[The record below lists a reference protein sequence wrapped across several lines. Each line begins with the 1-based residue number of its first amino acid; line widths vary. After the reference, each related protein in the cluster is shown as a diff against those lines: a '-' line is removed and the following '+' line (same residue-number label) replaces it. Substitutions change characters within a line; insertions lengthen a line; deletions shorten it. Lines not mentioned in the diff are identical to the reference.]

1 MSKYNTLV
9 TGDFHI
15 KDLTQSSYDT
25 WQYKMFISSF
35 KNVIKIIEKHNIKK
49 LILLGD
55 TFDVPPKGKS
65 LELFAK
71 FMSMLKPYNLEI
83 DMIDGNHCLLGGQGK
98 RYYCEY
104 MKEYFKLNYD
114 IKVKEY
120 EQIGDILYCNHKHIN
135 RLEKL
140 SKKVKIVYSHF
151 RSNIPPISDEID
163 TTALQKNAEL
173 VILGDIHHLNKKGN
187 IVYTSSPTDTH
198 FSSSNELEAHT
209 PSVLLLNENTLN
221 WEWESVL
228 TTKYRKYKRTFAST
242 ESFLA
247 NVESMRE
254 DFNTNHNF
262 YKVVIQDRKAKL
274 NTLKKDLYTDFCI
287 THYET
292 IDLDIARENKKI
304 SVDIIKNL
312 ATTNVSHSL
321 LEFILKNN
329 SKKDLVPLITKLY
342 HKYEVN
348 RID

>member
-1 MSKYNTLV
+1 MSKYNTLCI
-9 TGDFHI
+9 GDYHL
-15 KDLTQSSYDT
+15 KDYNKSPLDT
-25 WQYKMFISSF
+25 WQVKVYMYSF
-35 KNVIKIIEKHNIKK
+35 KSIIKIIEKYNISK

-55 TFDVPPKGKS
+55 TFDAIPKDNS

-71 FMSMLKPYNLEI
+71 FMNQLKPYNLEI
-83 DMIDGNHCLLGGQGK
+83 IGISGNHELLAGQGK
-98 RYYCEY
+98 NYYLDV
-104 MKEYFKLNYD
+104 MKEYFNLNYN

-120 EQIGDILYCNHKHIN
+120 EQIDDILYCSHKHIN

-140 SKKVKIVYSHF
+140 NKKVKIVYSHF
-151 RSNIPPISDEID
+151 RYNIPPITDEID
-163 TTALQKNAEL
+163 TIALQKNAEL
-173 VILGDIHHLNKKGN
+173 VILGDIHHLNRKGN

-198 FSSSNELEAHT
+198 FSSSNELDTHT
-209 PSVLLLNENTLN
+209 PSVLLLNEESLE
-221 WEWESVL
+221 WKWESVL

-287 THYET
+287 IHYET
-292 IDLDIARENKKI
+292 IDLDISKENKKI
-304 SVDIIKNL
+304 STDIIKNL
-312 ATTNVSHSL
+312 ATTNISQSL

-329 SKKDLVPLITKLY
+329 SKKELVPLITKLY
-342 HKYEVN
+342 HKYEVKC
-348 RID
+348 D

>member
-1 MSKYNTLV
+1 MKYNTLCL
-9 TGDFHI
+9 GDLHLR
-15 KDLTQSSYDT
+15 DYTNSSLDA
-25 WQYKMFISSF
+25 WQVKAFIYSF
-35 KNVIKIIEKHNIKK
+35 KNIVKIIEKHKISK

-55 TFDVPPKGKS
+55 IFDAIPKNNS
-65 LELFAK
+65 LELFAR
-71 FMSMLKPYNLEI
+71 FMSMLKPFNLEVI
-83 DMIDGNHCLLGGQGK
+83 GISGNHELVSGQGK
-98 RYYCEY
+98 NYYLDV

-173 VILGDIHHLNKKGN
+173 VVLGDIHHLNKKGN
-187 IVYTSSPTDTH
+187 IVYTSSPADTH
-198 FSSSNELEAHT
+198 FSSSNELDTHT
-209 PSVLLLNENTLN
+209 PSVLLLNEQTLE
-221 WEWESVL
+221 WKWESVL

-262 YKVVIQDRKAKL
+262 YKVIIQDRKAKL
-274 NTLKKDLYTDFCI
+274 NTLKKDLYTDFCVI
-287 THYET
+287 HYET

-312 ATTNVSHSL
+312 ATTNISQSL

-329 SKKDLVPLITKLY
+329 SKKELVPLITKLY
-342 HKYEVN
+342 HKYEVKC
-348 RID
+348 D

>member
-1 MSKYNTLV
+1 MSKYNTLCI
-9 TGDFHI
+9 GDYHL
-15 KDLTQSSYDT
+15 KDYNKSPLDT
-25 WQYKMFISSF
+25 WQVKVYMYSF
-35 KNVIKIIEKHNIKK
+35 KSIIKIIEKYNISK

-55 TFDVPPKGKS
+55 TFDVIPKDNS

-71 FMSMLKPYNLEI
+71 FMNQLKPYNLEI
-83 DMIDGNHCLLGGQGK
+83 IGISGNHELLGGQGK
-98 RYYCEY
+98 NYYLDV
-104 MKEYFKLNYD
+104 MKEYFNLNYG

-120 EQIGDILYCNHKHIN
+120 EQIDDILYCSHKHIN

-140 SKKVKIVYSHF
+140 NKKVKIVYSHF
-151 RSNIPPISDEID
+151 RYNIPPITDEID
-163 TTALQKNAEL
+163 TIALQKNAEL
-173 VILGDIHHLNKKGN
+173 VILGDIHHLNRKGN

-198 FSSSNELEAHT
+198 FSSSNELDTHT
-209 PSVLLLNENTLN
+209 PSVLLLNEESLE
-221 WEWESVL
+221 WKWESVL

-287 THYET
+287 IHYET
-292 IDLDIARENKKI
+292 IDLDISKENKKI
-304 SVDIIKNL
+304 STDIIKNL
-312 ATTNVSHSL
+312 ATTNISQSL

-329 SKKDLVPLITKLY
+329 SKKELVPLITKLY
-342 HKYEVN
+342 HKYEVKC
-348 RID
+348 D